1 MEELKIMRTI
11 KRLLF
16 LVLQGFVYYSN
27 AQSTSTCLE
36 IDSIQTEYA
45 ICDVITFNIR
55 NNCDEKVLVSV
66 SLEKKVNDRWQLY
79 AEDIFQI
86 PSIHKIENVIILKE
100 NEIDRK
106 EKWKIKRNMYKKGCD
121 NTYRFRYNIRKIYQ
135 ELISTVYSNVFH
147 VKKSWNH
154 RVFDSLNDTNRH
166 SEKKELK

>member
-66 SLEKKVNDRWQLY
+66 SLEKRLMIDGNYMQKTFSKYPL
-79 AEDIFQI
+79 
-86 PSIHKIENVIILKE
+86 SIRL
-100 NEIDRK
+100 R
-106 EKWKIKRNMYKKGCD
+106 M
-121 NTYRFRYNIRKIYQ
+121 
-135 ELISTVYSNVFH
+135 L
-147 VKKSWNH
+147 
-154 RVFDSLNDTNRH
+154 
-166 SEKKELK
+166 